1 MTKVGG
7 VSLLMTLNHGARGE
21 MMDTAVMA
29 MSTLIVVS
37 FYNSTAQLGECE

>member
-21 MMDTAVMA
+21 MMDTAVM
-29 MSTLIVVS
+29 V
-37 FYNSTAQLGECE
+37 FCRR